1 MMDVGRKAP
10 GVRKE
15 HVMSTTEDTRE
26 PRGADGES
34 VNGRGT
40 GGASPAS
47 GVPVAD
53 GTSADREGTEGA
65 GGEVEWLSHD
75 EQQAWRTFLYGV
87 NLLMENISTALEQ
100 DPRFDL
106 SLDEYEIL
114 VRLSEAPEGRIRM
127 SGLADQVVHSRSRL
141 THTVARL
148 EKRGILERVRCSGDG
163 RGREAVLTEAGAEL
177 LRQAAPVHV
186 ASVRE
191 RLLDAVGTEDLLELG
206 RIMARTI
213 PEGAPVTLGTV
224 PSDVKD

>member
-1 MMDVGRKAP
+1 
-10 GVRKE
+10 
-15 HVMSTTEDTRE
+15 MSSTEGTRD
-26 PRGADGES
+26 PQRAAQES
-34 VNGRGT
+34 GTASVPMESGT
-40 GGASPAS
+40 GSGAQESGTGRPAGEPGAES
-47 GVPVAD
+47 GAH
-53 GTSADREGTEGA
+53 
-65 GGEVEWLSHD
+65 WLSHD

-100 DPRFDL
+100 DPHFDL

-163 RGREAVLTEAGAEL
+163 RGREAVLTEAGADL

-191 RLLDAVGTEDLLELG
+191 RLVDAVGTEDLLELG

-213 PEGAPVTLGTV
+213 PDGAPVTLGTV
-224 PSDVKD
+224 PSDAKD

>member
-1 MMDVGRKAP
+1 
-10 GVRKE
+10 
-15 HVMSTTEDTRE
+15 MSNTEDTRE

-40 GGASPAS
+40 SGAPRAS
-47 GVPVAD
+47 SAPVAD
-53 GTSADREGTEGA
+53 GASAEGA
-65 GGEVEWLSHD
+65 STGGADGAVQWLSHD

-114 VRLSEAPEGRIRM
+114 VRLSEAPGGRIRM

>member
-1 MMDVGRKAP
+1 
-10 GVRKE
+10 
-15 HVMSTTEDTRE
+15 MSTTEDTRDPQRGAGEPGTSSAGGGIPSGKAAEPDTGSAE
-26 PRGADGES
+26 PR
-34 VNGRGT
+34 T
-40 GGASPAS
+40 G
-47 GVPVAD
+47 VH
-53 GTSADREGTEGA
+53 
-65 GGEVEWLSHD
+65 WLSHD

-114 VRLSEAPEGRIRM
+114 VRLSEAPGGRIRM

-206 RIMARTI
+206 RIMAATI